1 MIFLQKKLVAPGS
14 PKKAQAFAP
23 EGELCYNGRMDKPAI
38 DVAYVAELARLELT
52 DEEKA
57 VFQPQLENIVKY
69 VEKIS
74 SVDISDVPPTMHGR
88 AIVNALREDEV
99 RPSLDRETALANAP
113 ARTGDEFMLPKIVEG
128 AES

>member
-1 MIFLQKKLVAPGS
+1 M
-14 PKKAQAFAP
+14 
-23 EGELCYNGRMDKPAI
+23 NKPAI

-57 VFQPQLENIVKY
+57 VFQPQLEDIVRY

-74 SVDISDVPPTMHGR
+74 SVDVEGVPPTMHGR

-99 RPSLDRETALANAP
+99 RPSMPCEDALANAP

>member
-1 MIFLQKKLVAPGS
+1 
-14 PKKAQAFAP
+14 
-23 EGELCYNGRMDKPAI
+23 
-38 DVAYVAELARLELT
+38 
-52 DEEKA
+52 
-57 VFQPQLENIVKY
+57 
-69 VEKIS
+69 
-74 SVDISDVPPTMHGR
+74 MHGR

>member
-1 MIFLQKKLVAPGS
+1 MAMSNQS
-14 PKKAQAFAP
+14 
-23 EGELCYNGRMDKPAI
+23 I
-38 DVAYVAELARLELT
+38 DVGYVAELARLELT

-57 VFQPQLENIVKY
+57 LFQRQLDGIVDY

-74 SVDISDVPPTMHGR
+74 EVDVEGVPPTMHGR
-88 AIVNALREDEV
+88 EIVNAFREDEV
-99 RPSLDRETALANAP
+99 RASLDRETALGNAP

>member
-1 MIFLQKKLVAPGS
+1 MAENK
-14 PKKAQAFAP
+14 
-23 EGELCYNGRMDKPAI
+23 I

-69 VEKIS
+69 VEMIS
-74 SVDISDVPPTMHGR
+74 SVDVEGVEPMMHGK
-88 AIVNALREDEV
+88 ALVNAFREDVV
-99 RPSLDRETALANAP
+99 RESLPAETALANAP
-113 ARTGDEFMLPKIVEG
+113 RRVGDEFYLPKIVEG

>member
-1 MIFLQKKLVAPGS
+1 MRGARNDDARFVRMDRPRDAD
-14 PKKAQAFAP
+14 
-23 EGELCYNGRMDKPAI
+23 LCYNGGMDKPAI

-74 SVDISDVPPTMHGR
+74 SVDVSDIPPTMHGR